1 MGFLCFTLTLNA
13 SYLWYLHYSEYQEP
27 LYEIFEDQQ
36 ALGISCRKFAYW
48 LNEHNEY

>member
-13 SYLWYLHYSEYQEP
+13 SYLWYLHYSEYQEL

-36 ALGISCRKFAYW
+36 VLGISYRKFAYW
-48 LNEHNEY
+48 